1 MEMARLMRWLICTV
15 VVFAFAPSAFAEDF
29 VLRGSAPAYHWG
41 GLYGGG
47 QVGYTSSVVNFSTA
61 VGPEIAYIL
70 RDTTIETDQQISQWS
85 LLGDRDPVSTSYG
98 AFLGYN
104 YEWQNV
110 IVGLEVNYNH
120 FALSA
125 GASGALSRNFTD
137 SANLPSGHHY
147 FYTMNVSGESAFSM
161 TDDATFRTRIGW
173 EAGHFLP
180 YFFAGL
186 AVGRV
191 DTATSTTLSYTATDF
206 PDSEE
211 PPLTPLAPISVPA
224 QTDAVSQSGQFTYG
238 FATGLGVDFAVT
250 ANLFVRGEFEYI
262 YFAPINGI
270 QVSLSSARVGAG
282 FKF

>member
-1 MEMARLMRWLICTV
+1 MARLMRWVICTV
-15 VVFAFAPSAFAEDF
+15 VVLAFAPRAFAQDY
-29 VLRGSAPAYHWG
+29 VLRGPEPTYHWG

-47 QVGYTSSVVNFSTA
+47 QIGYTSSVINFSTA

-85 LLGDRDPVSTSYG
+85 LLGSRNPVSTSYG

-104 YEWQNV
+104 YEWQSV
-110 IVGLEVNYNH
+110 ILGMELNYNH
-120 FALSA
+120 FELA
-125 GASGALSRNFTD
+125 ASSSGSLQRSFTD
-137 SANLPSGHHY
+137 SGNLPAGHHY
-147 FYTMNVSGESAFSM
+147 FYDMSVSGQSASSM
-161 TDDATFRTRIGW
+161 TDAATFRARVAW
-173 EAGHFLP
+173 QAGHLLP

-186 AVGRV
+186 AIGRI
-191 DTATSTTLSYTATDF
+191 DTATSTTLAYSATDN

-211 PPLTPLAPISVPA
+211 PPLAPLSPIAVGPLS
-224 QTDAVSQSGQFTYG
+224 DAASQSGQFTYG

-262 YFAPINGI
+262 YFAPIDGI

>member
-1 MEMARLMRWLICTV
+1 MEMRPLRWIICAV
-15 VVFAFAPSAFAEDF
+15 VMLAFAPSAFAQDF

-47 QVGYTSSVVNFSTA
+47 QIGYTSSVINFSTA

-70 RDTTIETDQQISQWS
+70 RDTTIETDEQISQWS
-85 LLGDRDPVSTSYG
+85 LLGSRDPVSTAYG

-104 YEWQNV
+104 YEWQSV
-110 IVGLEVNYNH
+110 ILGMELNYNH
-120 FALSA
+120 FALAAES
-125 GASGALSRNFTD
+125 SGALSRSFTD
-137 SANLPSGHHY
+137 SANLPAGHHY
-147 FYTMNVSGESAFSM
+147 FYTMNVAGQSAFGM
-161 TDDATFRTRIGW
+161 TDEATFRTRIGW

-191 DTATSTTLSYTATDF
+191 DTATSTTLSYTATDY

-211 PPLTPLAPISVPA
+211 PPLAPLTPISVPPQFNGA
-224 QTDAVSQSGQFTYG
+224 SQSGQFDYG
-238 FATGLGVDFAVT
+238 FATGLGLDFAVT